1 MCPGGEAAFVGA
13 MVADSTVL
21 RGRVHW
27 YTAMLGR
34 KASLKAL
41 RAALHRVRPT
51 ALRTT
56 EFAQGTRCTCTILIE
71 TPQLILKSGLD
82 PLKLSSSVF

>member
-1 MCPGGEAAFVGA
+1 MVCPGGEAAFVGA
-13 MVADSTVL
+13 MVADSLVL

-27 YTAMLGR
+27 HTAMLGR

-41 RAALHRVRPT
+41 RTALHRLRPT

-56 EFAQGTRCTCTILIE
+56 EFAQGAPLGLGPSTVVVFTGSALCIL
-71 TPQLILKSGLD
+71 PAH
-82 PLKLSSSVF
+82 